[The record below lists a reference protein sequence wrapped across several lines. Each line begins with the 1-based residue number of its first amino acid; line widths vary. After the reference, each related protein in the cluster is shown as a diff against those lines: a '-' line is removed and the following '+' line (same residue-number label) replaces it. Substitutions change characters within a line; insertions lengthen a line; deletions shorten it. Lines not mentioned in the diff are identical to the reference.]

1 VFKKQIKKARSM
13 KKGECGNN
21 CSYAYSGPRIK
32 CTEHL
37 VRFWNDLYDDQVWK
51 YDELRP
57 VELLEKAEIQSQTVP
72 DHELERANWFWRRRP
87 RALSAVA
94 GVCWFV
100 AAIGAP
106 FCVMRPFI
114 GAPVLIASIAL
125 VLVTIVRFVRWR
137 REYELSVD
145 RIIRTSGNSSA
156 AFDCNAA
163 A

>member
-1 VFKKQIKKARSM
+1 M

-21 CSYAYSGPRIK
+21 CSCAYSGPRTK
-32 CTEHL
+32 CTDYL
-37 VRFWNDLYDDQVWK
+37 VRFWNDLYDDQVWR

-57 VELLEKAEIQSQTVP
+57 VELLERAEIQSQTVP
-72 DHELERANWFWRRRP
+72 DDELERANWFWRRRP
-87 RALSAVA
+87 RVLSAVA
-94 GVCWFV
+94 CVCWIM
-100 AAIGAP
+100 AALAAP

-114 GAPVLIASIAL
+114 GSPLLITSIAL

-145 RIIRTSGNSSA
+145 RIMRTSGNGSA

-163 A
+163 V